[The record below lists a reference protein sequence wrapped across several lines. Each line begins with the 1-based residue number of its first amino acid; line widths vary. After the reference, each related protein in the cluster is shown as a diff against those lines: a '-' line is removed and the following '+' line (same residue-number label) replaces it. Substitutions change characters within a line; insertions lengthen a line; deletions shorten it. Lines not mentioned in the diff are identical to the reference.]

1 MDMNSF
7 FDYPTAQVEDI
18 GATAGFLDQAD
29 EREWNAL
36 LDAMQTLVLRQ
47 GDVVCTEGQPDRALY
62 LLSDGVLEVGAA
74 DSAPAE
80 IAAPP
85 AEILNEIAFLDAG
98 GCVATARAATD
109 SRVLRLSFDSFEAL
123 AAREPQLAR
132 QVVLDLARML
142 AQRLRRG

>member
-1 MDMNSF
+1 MDTNSF

-18 GATAGFLDQAD
+18 AATAGFLDQAD
-29 EREWNAL
+29 ERDWNAL

-47 GDVVCTEGQPDRALY
+47 GETVCTEGQTDRALY
-62 LLSDGVLEVGAA
+62 LLSDGVFEVGAA
-74 DSAPAE
+74 GAAPAE

-85 AEILNEIAFLDAG
+85 AEILNEIAFLDGG

-109 SRVLRLSFDSFEAL
+109 ARVLRLSFDSFEAM

-142 AQRLRRG
+142 ASRLRRG